1 MKKYKSL
8 IQYLQLVLLFNSAFV
23 KAAGVSTS
31 ESELEV
37 GTLGT
42 SSCYTLTK
50 ITDETTLTDEDFVVT
65 KYLGDASSGNLTP
78 VKYLLTFKNP
88 LGDDPNVGSPA
99 VRYFKWSVDENGN
112 RSLVNTGPYD
122 AAKDITAYSSNN
134 VRLDTTSNW
143 TDGSDI
149 NNSFLNRGTESI
161 IL

>member
-1 MKKYKSL
+1 ML
-8 IQYLQLVLLFNSAFV
+8 YLQFALLFNSAFV

-31 ESELEV
+31 ESDLEFSTI
-37 GTLGT
+37 GNASG
-42 SSCYTLTK
+42 YTLTK
-50 ITDETTLTDEDFVVT
+50 ITDETTITDKDFVVT